1 MGASFYLE
9 DSRDREGNRLA
20 CYIRPATGFTTP
32 RIVIDVPHDVSPRDA
47 ITIAKAIL
55 DTATEMYRES
65 AERLE
70 QQTRD
75 ITHRLQAP
83 EKSITSPVPVCGL
96 VVGSMTEAPC
106 SLPKGHTGP
115 HVLMPNAI
123 LCGMWIGDKPRTI
136 CNLHVGH
143 IGPHKHDY

>member
-20 CYIRPATGFTTP
+20 CYIRPATGLTTP

-55 DTATEMYRES
+55 DAAFETLYP
-65 AERLE
+65 
-70 QQTRD
+70 
-75 ITHRLQAP
+75 AP
-83 EKSITSPVPVCGL
+83 EKSITSTLPVCGL

-115 HVLMPNAI
+115 HVLSKPD
-123 LCGMWIGDKPRTI
+123 LCGPVEGYLKPCIHRK
-136 CNLHVGH
+136 GH
-143 IGPHKHDY
+143 AGPHYFRD